1 MNDDPLPQTTFAAV
15 LDELIPARG
24 ASLPGA
30 GSLGVGAYVAAKLGD
45 STPFVASGL
54 AALDALAREAG
65 AAEFADLPP
74 GERAPLLNEVEASQ
88 PGFVGCLLFH
98 LYTWGVSR
106 RIEKESPRLATPA
119 TIAIKPSSPTATART
134 IPATTIP
141 PATSA
146 ENRVARVLAGS

>member
-1 MNDDPLPQTTFAAV
+1 MNDDPLPQTTFDAV

-88 PGFVGCLLFH
+88 PGFVGSLLFH
-98 LYTWGVSR
+98 LYSGYYQD
-106 RIEKESPRLATPA
+106 P
-119 TIAIKPSSPTATART
+119 
-134 IPATTIP
+134 
-141 PATSA
+141 
-146 ENRVARVLAGS
+146 RVLAAIGLAPRPPYPQGYELETGDLGLLDPVRSRAKLYRDV